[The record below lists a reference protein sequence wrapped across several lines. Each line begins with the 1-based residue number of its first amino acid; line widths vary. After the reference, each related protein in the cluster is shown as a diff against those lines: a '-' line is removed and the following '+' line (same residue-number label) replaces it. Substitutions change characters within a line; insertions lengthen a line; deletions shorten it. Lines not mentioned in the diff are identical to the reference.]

1 VGGAVLAAHSEGCQ
15 ALAEAYREAGYVCQ
29 REQIDLPL
37 EVLPGIEPTDTPP
50 PPQGNGGVKGMQ
62 KLAAE
67 RSGTVL
73 KAIDESGGFWKAHAE
88 RWCQSPINVL
98 FRGPNEKIDA
108 AFVAEAAANGMDGLA
123 GHRSTGGNRASAPSH
138 TPRITVNG
146 AHLHTRGINSLTV
159 CDSHRGNQDF
169 CQQGKVDLAQ
179 HKHRIAS
186 GT

>member
-1 VGGAVLAAHSEGCQ
+1 MTMVLIRRDLLEKQCRRLPSMLRYDEFDKGESRPNTPNTFGIHVVGL
-15 ALAEAYREAGYVCQ
+15 VCQ
-29 REQIDLPL
+29 W
-37 EVLPGIEPTDTPP
+37 IER
-50 PPQGNGGVKGMQ
+50 NGGVKGMQ

-123 GHRSTGGNRASAPSH
+123 GHRSTGGIRASMYNAMPVEGAKALADFM
-138 TPRITVNG
+138 RDFARRNG
-146 AHLHTRGINSLTV
+146 
-159 CDSHRGNQDF
+159 
-169 CQQGKVDLAQ
+169 
-179 HKHRIAS
+179 
-186 GT
+186 